1 MAFVARP
8 LETVLYEGEVIR
20 HITRDA
26 VFEAAFIDGM
36 LHSCDHPTK
45 VFASPTAFCNDHMQS
60 KTDGWKA
67 CRVYR
72 AGQWVRLKDLHV
84 LPQYE
89 SDNEDTETVTPADEI
104 AFLNEW
110 RKDETHKKEQVDA
123 MPPPKKVT
131 GALKTPGP
139 IRAARPIL
147 ATIIEADE
155 PLIEFDS
162 IIRVKVSPITVNET
176 RYWFDENTKNVYI
189 YHENGGVGNR
199 VGQLTPANTIIMAR

>member
-1 MAFVARP
+1 MAFIARP

-26 VFEAAFIDGM
+26 SFEAAYIDGM
-36 LHSCDHPTK
+36 LHSTDEPTK
-45 VFASPTAFCNDHMQS
+45 IFASPTAFCNDHMSS

-72 AGQWVRLKDLHV
+72 AGQWVRLKDLPV

-89 SDNEDTETVTPADEI
+89 SDTDEESE
-104 AFLNEW
+104 EW
-110 RKDETHKKEQVDA
+110 RKVETHKIKQEE
-123 MPPPKKVT
+123 MPPPKKVP

-139 IRAARPIL
+139 IRAAQPIL
-147 ATIIEADE
+147 ATIIESDE

-162 IIRVKVSPITVNET
+162 IIRVKVSQITVNDIK
-176 RYWFDENTKNVYI
+176 YWYNESSKNVYT
-189 YHENGGVGNR
+189 YYANGGIGER
-199 VGQLTPANTIIMAR
+199 VGQLTPANTIQLIN

>member
-26 VFEAAFIDGM
+26 SFEAAFIDGM
-36 LHSCDHPTK
+36 LHSCDDATK
-45 VFASPTAFCNDHMQS
+45 IFASPTGFCNDHMPS

-72 AGQWVRLKDLHV
+72 AGQWVRLKDLHI

-89 SDNEDTETVTPADEI
+89 SDEETVTSADEL

-110 RKDETHKKEQVDA
+110 RKDGTHKKEQVND
-123 MPPPKKVT
+123 MPPPKKTT
-131 GALKTPGP
+131 GVLKKPGP

-147 ATIIEADE
+147 ATIIEADDQS
-155 PLIEFDS
+155 IEFDS
-162 IIRVKVSPITVNET
+162 IIRVKVSPITVNDT
-176 RYWFDENTKNVYI
+176 RYWFNENTKNVYI
-189 YHENGGVGNR
+189 YHENGGVGDR
-199 VGQLTPANTIIMAR
+199 VGQLTPANTIIATR